1 MAVDL
6 RAQIYRLKHLLPES
20 RKSEFWDQKVAF
32 SFAEV
37 EDNPAAVERSAET
50 FLRAP
55 GTHVR
60 GYRSTVDG
68 QVQHY
73 WIHVPEKALRSE
85 NFLPL
90 VIALPYTTGSNLAF
104 LESYFLAAF
113 DETERYRALG
123 DEYGFAVLQV
133 WGRGNYYGGT
143 AIGTTDVLEALDAV
157 RRDYPIDAD
166 RIYLMGYCEAGR
178 IAPCWL
184 SVIRDRFAALS
195 VEAPI
200 TALHGR
206 PPITDR
212 WMRYSSPITE
222 VENLRNTPVFIS
234 HDEADAPP
242 IQESVSFT
250 SRAKE
255 AGVDVSLVRV
265 HGGYHGFY
273 QNPMAEKRS
282 LFEFFRGK
290 QRISTAG
297 AVVGKNAD
305 QRFGVS
311 KGPIEAAFGA
321 PILIVEGTLGTP
333 AQREVVHGVVEEL
346 RTWRNAYFVADCR
359 VKRDTDVSSADIQK
373 YNLIVVGDRHTNSLV
388 ARMGEHLPVLA
399 AVDRLS
405 LAGKTYQGDH
415 LGYAFV
421 HPNPL
426 NARRYVVVI
435 GMNQWEAAKGG
446 S

>member
-1 MAVDL
+1 L

-37 EDNPAAVERSAET
+37 EDNLAAVERSAET

-123 DEYGFAVLQV
+123 DDYGFAVLQV

-166 RIYLMGYCEAGR
+166 RIYLLGYCEAGR
-178 IAPCWL
+178 IAPL
-184 SVIRDRFAALS
+184 LA
-195 VEAPI
+195 E
-200 TALHGR
+200 
-206 PPITDR
+206 
-212 WMRYSSPITE
+212 RYPGPLRSP
-222 VENLRNTPVFIS
+222 L
-234 HDEADAPP
+234 
-242 IQESVSFT
+242 
-250 SRAKE
+250 
-255 AGVDVSLVRV
+255 
-265 HGGYHGFY
+265 GG
-273 QNPMAEKRS
+273 
-282 LFEFFRGK
+282 
-290 QRISTAG
+290 
-297 AVVGKNAD
+297 
-305 QRFGVS
+305 
-311 KGPIEAAFGA
+311 
-321 PILIVEGTLGTP
+321 
-333 AQREVVHGVVEEL
+333 
-346 RTWRNAYFVADCR
+346 
-359 VKRDTDVSSADIQK
+359 SAD
-373 YNLIVVGDRHTNSLV
+373 YGSAWPSPDYGS
-388 ARMGEHLPVLA
+388 MD
-399 AVDRLS
+399 AVFVPDNRG
-405 LAGKTYQGDH
+405 GKPAEYPSV
-415 LGYAFV
+415 Y
-421 HPNPL
+421 
-426 NARRYVVVI
+426 
-435 GMNQWEAAKGG
+435 
-446 S
+446 